1 MKRRQVLA
9 EAKTSTGRRKRVWPR
24 DMAAAEPRRISLRTW
39 SSINAG
45 TKSSSISIRRQ
56 RAATRGNFCSDQT
69 MYCARSISA
78 FISRSAAACTSLLSI
93 CVVQPSLRYNS
104 PTSTTTCT
112 TTHLYKSD
120 ILLCF
125 YIASQICYRLSPV
138 LLWLMMMI
146 DDWLMI
152 NGWRLSIDDWWWWRR
167 WRDDDGDERA
177 EGLSC
182 PEHILG

>member
-1 MKRRQVLA
+1 
-9 EAKTSTGRRKRVWPR
+9 
-24 DMAAAEPRRISLRTW
+24 MAAAEPRRISLRTW

-152 NGWRLSIDDWWWWRR
+152 DGWRLSIDDWWWWRR
-167 WRDDDGDERA
+167 WRDDDGDGDERA